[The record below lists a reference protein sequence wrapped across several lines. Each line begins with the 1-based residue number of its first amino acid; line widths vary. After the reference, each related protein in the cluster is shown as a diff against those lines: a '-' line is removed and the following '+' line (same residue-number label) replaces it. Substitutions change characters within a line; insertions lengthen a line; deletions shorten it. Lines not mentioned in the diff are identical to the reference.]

1 MNKYPTNDNKKFDK
15 QYFLEQLEDYSVLFR
30 AVAELSQPIY
40 TKQIDTAGV
49 VLQNGKL
56 YFLINYD
63 FFWKLSEVERLFI
76 LCHESLHVF
85 FNHFEYINN
94 LSSGE
99 YKLKELANIA
109 MDIVINETLVNHFG
123 FNRRKLNFYSNGQK
137 TKIPFIN
144 TVFTKEQIEKYD
156 IDFQKGYLYLLDC
169 LKKEQYHYD
178 ESQYSGNKNNNKFSI
193 KDTLGLGDIDNHDVN
208 ELNDDELNNQTDSN
222 AANDDVVNSDNT
234 NIDKNEQDNE
244 HDENSNKQ
252 INNSDNKDEKNIE
265 QNIEND
271 DLSDNSS
278 KNDNI
283 SDKDSIN
290 NNIDD
295 ENIEYDSYSSVKD
308 DVKNND
314 ENDTEQKHHFN
325 SFSDV
330 INEVKNLAEIK
341 TEEILEYIENGG
353 NFSSDNLGE
362 SHDEL
367 TFLKVKTNSRWKK
380 IISFVNK
387 SILDTKEVDEY
398 SFARKNM
405 VIDGIF
411 SKQGMFLPALMKQE
425 TLIKNK
431 TDLYFFFDVSGSCAN
446 YLPIFLNIV
455 LKIPTNLFNVHLFA
469 FANSVEKLEI
479 NNSGKLTNKINVGY
493 GTCFRI
499 LQEQIDKDL
508 NNKTIK
514 QYPDFVCVLTD
525 GFGEQVRNIPANK
538 QKNWLWLLID
548 PNLSFSYDKK
558 TKISDITIPRT
569 TMSAHLDMLKRMD
582 IIPFYDYKFN
592 IDNPKIESKIKQG
605 CKIYPASYLF

>member
-94 LSSGE
+94 LSNSE

-308 DVKNND
+308 NVKNND

-398 SFARKNM
+398 NFARKNM

-469 FANSVEKLEI
+469 FANSVAKLEI

-508 NNKTIK
+508 NDKSIK
-514 QYPDFVCVLTD
+514 QYPDFV
-525 GFGEQVRNIPANK
+525 F
-538 QKNWLWLLID
+538 
-548 PNLSFSYDKK
+548 
-558 TKISDITIPRT
+558 
-569 TMSAHLDMLKRMD
+569 
-582 IIPFYDYKFN
+582 
-592 IDNPKIESKIKQG
+592 
-605 CKIYPASYLF
+605 

>member
-94 LSSGE
+94 LSNSE

-252 INNSDNKDEKNIE
+252 INNSDNKD
-265 QNIEND
+265 
-271 DLSDNSS
+271 
-278 KNDNI
+278 
-283 SDKDSIN
+283 
-290 NNIDD
+290 
-295 ENIEYDSYSSVKD
+295 
-308 DVKNND
+308 
-314 ENDTEQKHHFN
+314 
-325 SFSDV
+325 
-330 INEVKNLAEIK
+330 
-341 TEEILEYIENGG
+341 
-353 NFSSDNLGE
+353 
-362 SHDEL
+362 
-367 TFLKVKTNSRWKK
+367 KK
-380 IISFVNK
+380 I
-387 SILDTKEVDEY
+387 L
-398 SFARKNM
+398 
-405 VIDGIF
+405 
-411 SKQGMFLPALMKQE
+411 
-425 TLIKNK
+425 
-431 TDLYFFFDVSGSCAN
+431 
-446 YLPIFLNIV
+446 
-455 LKIPTNLFNVHLFA
+455 
-469 FANSVEKLEI
+469 
-479 NNSGKLTNKINVGY
+479 
-493 GTCFRI
+493 
-499 LQEQIDKDL
+499 
-508 NNKTIK
+508 
-514 QYPDFVCVLTD
+514 
-525 GFGEQVRNIPANK
+525 
-538 QKNWLWLLID
+538 
-548 PNLSFSYDKK
+548 
-558 TKISDITIPRT
+558 
-569 TMSAHLDMLKRMD
+569 
-582 IIPFYDYKFN
+582 
-592 IDNPKIESKIKQG
+592 SKI
-605 CKIYPASYLF
+605 

>member
-1 MNKYPTNDNKKFDK
+1 M
-15 QYFLEQLEDYSVLFR
+15 
-30 AVAELSQPIY
+30 
-40 TKQIDTAGV
+40 
-49 VLQNGKL
+49 
-56 YFLINYD
+56 
-63 FFWKLSEVERLFI
+63 
-76 LCHESLHVF
+76 F

-94 LSSGE
+94 LSSSE

-169 LKKEQYHYD
+169 LKKEQHQYN
-178 ESQYSGNKNNNKFSI
+178 ESQYSGNQNNNNFSI

-208 ELNDDELNNQTDSN
+208 ELNDDELNNQTDSD
-222 AANDDVVNSDNT
+222 ATNDDVANSDNT
-234 NIDKNEQDNE
+234 NKNKNEHN
-244 HDENSNKQ
+244 ENSNKQ
-252 INNSDNKDEKNIE
+252 LKNSDNKDEKNIE
-265 QNIEND
+265 QNIENN

-283 SDKDSIN
+283 SGENIIN
-290 NNIDD
+290 NNIND
-295 ENIEYDSYSSVKD
+295 ENIEYDSN
-308 DVKNND
+308 DVKNN
-314 ENDTEQKHHFN
+314 NDTEQKHHFN

-330 INEVKNLAEIK
+330 INEVKNLSEIK

-362 SHDEL
+362 NHDEL

-469 FANSVEKLEI
+469 FANSVAKLEI
-479 NNSGKLTNKINVGY
+479 NSSGKLINKINVGY

-508 NNKTIK
+508 NNKIIK

-558 TKISDITIPRT
+558 TKISDITIPKT
-569 TMSAHLDMLKRMD
+569 SMSAHLDKLKIMD

-592 IDNPKIESKIKQG
+592 IDNPKIDSKIKQG